1 MNRTTL
7 RWLTVLVIVMGG
19 MIVAGLATLAAL
31 IVTRS
36 FAPAAPL
43 RAVTLAEPQESRI
56 TGVSLSGGLL
66 ALSLSGGGPERVL
79 LIEAKT
85 GRVLGRIALSA
96 PAEGAGQRQGPAS
109 LASPASPA
117 SPPP

>member
-66 ALSLSGGGPERVL
+66 VL